1 MDHRSHS
8 HLHSWGTKSA
18 SQTLEKD
25 CVREE
30 EPTTLKM
37 VYPVKLENLGVMVE
51 NLLYLYL
58 K

>member
-1 MDHRSHS
+1 MDRCSHS

-18 SQTLEKD
+18 SQTLERD
-25 CVREE
+25 YVREE
-30 EPTTLKM
+30 EFTTVKM

-51 NLLYLYL
+51 NLLCLYL